1 MRRIQT
7 KLRFIC
13 PYNTA
18 NYRSISSKYT
28 DFNISRSIN
37 DATKVINDATKDIQ
51 DTVIDTAVLNVVNTF
66 KKTNQRCK
74 EANLSFSTDVTVTT
88 NIGGVLTITL
98 TKNKD

>member
-1 MRRIQT
+1 MQRIQT
-7 KLRFIC
+7 RFIC

-28 DFNISRSIN
+28 DFSNISRSIN

-51 DTVIDTAVLNVVNTF
+51 DTVIDTAVLNVVDTF

-74 EANLSFSTDVTVTT
+74 EANLSSSTDVTVTT

>member
-1 MRRIQT
+1 MQRIQT
-7 KLRFIC
+7 RFIC
-13 PYNTA
+13 PYNTI

-28 DFNISRSIN
+28 DFGNISRSIN

-51 DTVIDTAVLNVVNTF
+51 DTVIDTAVLNVVDIF
-66 KKTNQRCK
+66 KKTNKRCK
-74 EANLSFSTDVTVTT
+74 EENLSSSVDVTVST